1 MTGEPAS
8 PARGARRITVNLRYF
23 AQLREQARAGTEK
36 ITTGATSPAELYE
49 EVRARHGFALPAGAL
64 KVAVNQQFSD
74 WNVPLREGDTVVFI
88 PPVNGG

>member
-8 PARGARRITVNLRYF
+8 SAGGPVITVHLRYF
-23 AQLREQARAGTEK
+23 AQLREQARAGAEQ
-36 ITTGATSPAELYE
+36 ITTRAASPAELYE
-49 EVRARHGFALPAGAL
+49 EVRARHGFALPANAL

-74 WNVPLREGDTVVFI
+74 WNAPLREGDTVVFI